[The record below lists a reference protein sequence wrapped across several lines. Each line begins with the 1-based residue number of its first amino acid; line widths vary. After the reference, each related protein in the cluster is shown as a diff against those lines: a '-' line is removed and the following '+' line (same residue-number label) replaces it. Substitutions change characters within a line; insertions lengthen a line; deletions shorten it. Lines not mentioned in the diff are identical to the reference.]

1 METANSVVTGKK
13 LKKDRLLIFI
23 AVIAVSVILLSAF
36 LVDQQIQPKA
46 TPVNESTSAIESIQS
61 VSGYYLSYMGN
72 ASGIFVVSENAS
84 YGSYPYPTVTYPPFA
99 NPPNGLIAQNGEPC
113 VIINVIIRNDYSTQN
128 PAPNPLPFGSTLVN
142 IALTAQ
148 LFNGKNQINSTD
160 ITNAFPI
167 ASVTTNKAFTRL
179 NYGENTT
186 LSIYLATN
194 STDVTS
200 FQIIPEYIGLLT
212 PP

>member
-1 METANSVVTGKK
+1 MAAPKK
-13 LKKDRLLIFI
+13 PHFKRNVGI
-23 AVIAVSVILLSAF
+23 AVLVIALMLIG
-36 LVDQQIQPKA
+36 LVAGLTNDFSTIGIGGSNP
-46 TPVNESTSAIESIQS
+46 TPTAPTPSIPTAQ
-61 VSGYYLSYMGN
+61 SGYYLNGSE
-72 ASGIFVVSENAS
+72 IFVVSANAS

-113 VIINVIIRNDYSTQN
+113 VIINVTIRNDYSTQN
-128 PAPNPLPFGSTLVN
+128 PAPNPVPYNTTLVT

-148 LFNGKNQINSTD
+148 IFNGANQITAKD

-179 NYGENTT
+179 NYGESTT
-186 LSIYLATN
+186 LSVYLATN

-200 FQIIPEYIGLLT
+200 FQIIPVYIGLLT